1 MDHATPSPL
10 PVMPTVLLVEDNKA
24 YRELLTEVLT
34 LAGFDVCAAP
44 DGRRVPEILRQR
56 RTDLVITDLSMPER
70 DGIETMT
77 ELHYTH
83 PRLPV
88 IAISGDVPLN
98 THLYLTIAEKL
109 GASRVLAK
117 PFKMDELVA
126 AARQAI
132 ASSSDPIKPLGTVR
146 SVASRFQT

>member
-1 MDHATPSPL
+1 MSHANSSPL
-10 PVMPTVLLVEDNKA
+10 PVVPAVLLVEDNQP

-34 LAGFDVCAAP
+34 LEGFAVTAVP
-44 DGRRVPEILRQR
+44 DGRRVPEII
-56 RTDLVITDLSMPER
+56 RTHSIDLVITDLSMPER

-77 ELHYTH
+77 ELHYSH

-98 THLYLTIAEKL
+98 THLYLTIAAKL

-126 AARQAI
+126 AARAAI
-132 ASSSDPIKPLGTVR
+132 AGSCAPGTSEPR
-146 SVASRFQT
+146 VAR